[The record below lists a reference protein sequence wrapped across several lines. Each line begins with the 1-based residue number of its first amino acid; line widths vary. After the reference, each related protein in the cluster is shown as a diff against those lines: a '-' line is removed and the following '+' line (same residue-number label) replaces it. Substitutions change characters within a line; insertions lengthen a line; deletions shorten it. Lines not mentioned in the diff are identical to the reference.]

1 VNQRRVRDLDDLIDD
16 PTAFQLAVSDEEWKV
31 LGADEMTPEGLAEEK
46 HKKWMAKQSGQTYKR
61 KIKKKRKAPVKI
73 NNEDDDQEEEYGVE
87 EA

>member
-1 VNQRRVRDLDDLIDD
+1 
-16 PTAFQLAVSDEEWKV
+16 
-31 LGADEMTPEGLAEEK
+31 MTPEGLAEEK